1 MTASSMHA
9 ITKNLFRRPFVKV
22 FAIGAL
28 ALLFDAGCDDRVA
41 DDLEAAGSALPV
53 LKGKI
58 EAAIRETEHDVTF
71 LAARLAAA
79 YPAARN
85 RGAPST
91 EYALAD
97 NGVLYR
103 PLAVDRDVPAV
114 FVSGVVPVDEEVLR
128 IVEGTEVVDPLLKE
142 LVLSNEEVTQAYYND
157 RNSYNRIYPPFDV
170 LTQYPAGMNIP
181 SYNFY
186 YLADEKNNPER
197 NTVWIREPYVDP
209 AGRGWM
215 ISCVAPVYWNGKLE
229 GVCGLD
235 ITIESIVRSL
245 GLEEANSLAF
255 IVAEDGSLVAAGE
268 SIVRVLRLPPLK
280 NHRYVDT
287 VRSDTFRPENYN
299 LLRSSSPE
307 IRASFQALLGSG
319 VDATTLLLD
328 NREWVIRGVEVEG
341 LGWKILQMSLGR

>member
-1 MTASSMHA
+1 MSASAMPA
-9 ITKNLFRRPFVKV
+9 ITKTMFRRPFVKFLV
-22 FAIGAL
+22 IGAVT
-28 ALLFDAGCDDRVA
+28 LLFDAGCNDRFA
-41 DDLEAAGSALPV
+41 DDLEAGGSTLEV
-53 LKGKI
+53 LKERI
-58 EAAIRETEHDVTF
+58 NVAIRETEQDVTF

-79 YPAARN
+79 YPATQN
-85 RGAPST
+85 RRTPST
-91 EYALAD
+91 DYALAD

-103 PLAVDRDVPAV
+103 PMAVHRDVPAV

-128 IVEGTEVVDPLLKE
+128 IVEGTEVIDPLLKE
-142 LVLSNEEVTQAYYND
+142 LVLANEEVTQAYYND

-181 SYNFY
+181 AYNFY

-307 IRASFQALLGSG
+307 IRASFRELLSSG
-319 VDATTLLLD
+319 ASSTTLLLD